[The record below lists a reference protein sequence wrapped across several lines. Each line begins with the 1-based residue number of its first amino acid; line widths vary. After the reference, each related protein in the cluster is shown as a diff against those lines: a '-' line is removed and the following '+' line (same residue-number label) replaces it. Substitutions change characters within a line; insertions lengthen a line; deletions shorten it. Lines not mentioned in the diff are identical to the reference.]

1 MKISKGKYI
10 STFCDLCGRDL
21 GISEKGWYRLDFTP
35 LDKYGMSGS
44 NMYSP
49 IQLGS
54 LEICV
59 ECADRLKEISLST
72 YIEVAENIRKMLV
85 RFE

>member
-1 MKISKGKYI
+1 MKMSKGKYI

-21 GISEKGWYRLDFTP
+21 GCSENGWYRLDFTS
-35 LDKYGMSGS
+35 LDKYGMSRS

-49 IQLGS
+49 IQLGT

-59 ECADRLKEISLST
+59 DCADRLKEVSLST
-72 YIEVAENIRKMLV
+72 YITVTENIREMLV

>member
-21 GISEKGWYRLDFTP
+21 GVSEKGWYRLDFTP
-35 LDKYGMSGS
+35 LDKYGLSGS
-44 NMYSP
+44 NEYSP
-49 IQLGS
+49 IQLGN

-59 ECADRLKEISLST
+59 ECADRLKETSMST
-72 YIEVAENIRKMLV
+72 YITVAENIREMLV

>member
-21 GISEKGWYRLDFTP
+21 GCYENGWYRLDFTP
-35 LDKYGMSGS
+35 LDKYGLSGS

-49 IQLGS
+49 IQLGN

-59 ECADRLKEISLST
+59 DCADRLKEVSLST
-72 YIEVAENIRKMLV
+72 YITVAENIREMLV
-85 RFE
+85 RSE